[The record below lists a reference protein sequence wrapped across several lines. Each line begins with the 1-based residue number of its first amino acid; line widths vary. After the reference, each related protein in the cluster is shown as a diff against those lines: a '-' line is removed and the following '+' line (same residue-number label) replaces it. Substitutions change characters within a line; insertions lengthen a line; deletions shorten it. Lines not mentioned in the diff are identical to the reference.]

1 MRHVEGIRL
10 KPRKGSE
17 VCSRSV
23 SKVVCNVYIQWNT
36 STDCWYKVP
45 DVGLSEAP
53 KSPTIYGTDSPKFH
67 GHQKFNVFVLLSIWC
82 RFVSCLSSSSTL
94 CLLMALWLLE
104 AISPLAQVLR
114 IFWLTMISLLFL
126 GSAFWLAQS
135 YTKAGWLWENQGETM
150 ECLFSVGFSES
161 CPQRRGR
168 CRRHCLGQSIRLLEE
183 LNCSC
188 GLFLSSC
195 YQ

>member
-67 GHQKFNVFVLLSIWC
+67 GHQKFNVFVLLSILRKLKWLNLC
-82 RFVSCLSSSSTL
+82 ISKQELTTSKKKSTIYLRFKRRVTSNINRYYH
-94 CLLMALWLLE
+94 WKE
-104 AISPLAQVLR
+104 IHPAIV
-114 IFWLTMISLLFL
+114 
-126 GSAFWLAQS
+126 
-135 YTKAGWLWENQGETM
+135 
-150 ECLFSVGFSES
+150 
-161 CPQRRGR
+161 
-168 CRRHCLGQSIRLLEE
+168 
-183 LNCSC
+183 
-188 GLFLSSC
+188 
-195 YQ
+195 